1 MATDPAADSAAGP
14 AAGSA
19 AGPATNPATD
29 WHIFK
34 GRDPDQADYQP
45 HPQAIAKLP
54 EPPRWRD
61 FRSQHDPDP
70 QKRITKKQR
79 RGATFYPSQAEIE
92 MVNAALYLR
101 RPLLITGKPGTGK
114 TSLAYAVAYELDL
127 GEVLYWPITTRT
139 TLKEGLYDYDAIGRL
154 QDFQLSKEEGLSREE
169 SIRRIGKY
177 IRLGPLGT
185 AFLPTVGDG
194 IKGAAKAGDKTGDKT
209 GDKAGD
215 KHQDKP
221 AVLLIDEID
230 KSDIDLPNDLLHIF
244 EEGEFSIPELERI
257 ADEQPE
263 VEVQT
268 AYRDENEPNYRP
280 TATIERGRVRCQQ
293 FPFVIL
299 TSNDEREFPPAFLR
313 RCLRLDI
320 QQPDLERLR
329 QIVAT
334 QLAPDLAEQAEALI
348 QAFFDKRREDSH
360 DRATDQLLNA
370 VYLITKEKAPEELTE
385 RLLQQLFRPLD
396 Q

>member
-1 MATDPAADSAAGP
+1 MT
-14 AAGSA
+14 
-19 AGPATNPATD
+19 TD

-34 GRDPDQADYQP
+34 GRQPEQAEYQTRPNAIDALPDPP
-45 HPQAIAKLP
+45 C
-54 EPPRWRD
+54 WRD
-61 FRSQHDPDP
+61 FSKQHDPDP
-70 QKRITKKQR
+70 HQRVTKKQR
-79 RGATFYPSQAEIE
+79 RGATFYPSEIEVE

-114 TSLAYAVAYELDL
+114 SSLAYAVAYELDL

-154 QDFQLSKEEGLSREE
+154 QDFQLSKVGEAGGISREE

-185 AFLPTVGDG
+185 AFLPSDR
-194 IKGAAKAGDKTGDKT
+194 
-209 GDKAGD
+209 
-215 KHQDKP
+215 P
-221 AVLLIDEID
+221 RVLLIDEID

-268 AYRDENEPNYRP
+268 AYRDDREPTSQP
-280 TATIERGRVRCQQ
+280 TVTIPRGRVRCTE
-293 FPFVIL
+293 FPFVLL
-299 TSNDEREFPPAFLR
+299 TSNAEREFPPAFLR

-320 QQPDLERLR
+320 QQPDVDRLR
-329 QIVAT
+329 QIVTT
-334 QLAPDLAEQAEALI
+334 QLDGQLAEEAESLI
-348 QAFFDKRREDSH
+348 QDFYKRRESGAG
-360 DRATDQLLNA
+360 DRTTDQLLNA
-370 VYLITKEKAPEELTE
+370 VYLITQEKAPAALIEH
-385 RLLQQLFRPLD
+385 LFRPLD

>member
-1 MATDPAADSAAGP
+1 
-14 AAGSA
+14 
-19 AGPATNPATD
+19 
-29 WHIFK
+29 
-34 GRDPDQADYQP
+34 
-45 HPQAIAKLP
+45 
-54 EPPRWRD
+54 
-61 FRSQHDPDP
+61 
-70 QKRITKKQR
+70 
-79 RGATFYPSQAEIE
+79 

-101 RPLLITGKPGTGK
+101 RPLLVTGKPGTGK

-139 TLKEGLYDYDAIGRL
+139 TLKDGLYNYDAIGRL
-154 QDFQLSKEEGLSREE
+154 QDFQLSKEQGIPKEDILG
-169 SIRRIGKY
+169 RIGKY

-185 AFLPTVGDG
+185 AFLES
-194 IKGAAKAGDKTGDKT
+194 
-209 GDKAGD
+209 
-215 KHQDKP
+215 DKP
-221 AVLLIDEID
+221 RMLLIDEID

-263 VEVQT
+263 VTVQT
-268 AYRDENEPNYRP
+268 AYRDEQESTYQP
-280 TATIERGRVRCQQ
+280 TVPIRGGRVRCQQ

-299 TSNDEREFPPAFLR
+299 TSNAEREFPPAFLR

-320 QQPDLERLR
+320 QQPDPDRLR

-334 QLAPDLAEQAEALI
+334 QLDKELAEQAEGLI
-348 QAFFDKRREDSH
+348 DQFYKQRESGQG

-370 VYLITKEKAPEELTE
+370 VYLITQQKAPEGLIDK
-385 RLLQQLFRPLD
+385 LFRPLD

>member
-1 MATDPAADSAAGP
+1 MT
-14 AAGSA
+14 
-19 AGPATNPATD
+19 TD

-34 GRDPDQADYQP
+34 GRQSEQPEYKPQPD
-45 HPQAIAKLP
+45 AISSLP

-61 FRSQHDPDP
+61 FSKQNDPDP
-70 QKRITKKQR
+70 SQRVTKKQR

-139 TLKEGLYDYDAIGRL
+139 SLKDGLYDYDAIGRL
-154 QDFQLSKEEGLSREE
+154 QDFQLSKVGESGGISREE
-169 SIRRIGKY
+169 SIKRIGKY

-185 AFLPTVGDG
+185 AFLESDQPR
-194 IKGAAKAGDKTGDKT
+194 
-209 GDKAGD
+209 
-215 KHQDKP
+215 
-221 AVLLIDEID
+221 VLLIDEID

-268 AYRDENEPNYRP
+268 AYRDDSEPTYQQ
-280 TATIERGRVRCQQ
+280 TVTIPKGRVRCRQ

-299 TSNDEREFPPAFLR
+299 TSNAEREFPPAFLR

-320 QQPDLERLR
+320 QPPDVDRLR

-334 QLAPDLAEQAEALI
+334 QLDGQLAKDAESLI
-348 QAFFDKRREDSH
+348 QDFYNRRESGEG
-360 DRATDQLLNA
+360 DRTTDQLLNA
-370 VYLITKEKAPEELTE
+370 VYLITQEKAPAALIEH
-385 RLLQQLFRPLD
+385 LFRPLD
-396 Q
+396 K

>member
-1 MATDPAADSAAGP
+1 M
-14 AAGSA
+14 
-19 AGPATNPATD
+19 NPD

-34 GRDPDQADYQP
+34 GRDSEQPYNPRPD
-45 HPQAIAKLP
+45 AINALP

-61 FRSQHDPDP
+61 FSRQNNSDPK
-70 QKRITKKQR
+70 QQITRKQR
-79 RGATFYPSQAEIE
+79 RGATFYPSDPEIE

-101 RPLLITGKPGTGK
+101 RPLLVTGKPGTGK

-139 TLKEGLYDYDAIGRL
+139 TLKDGLYNYDAIGRL
-154 QDFQLSKEEGLSREE
+154 QDFQLFKDEIPKAEILG
-169 SIRRIGKY
+169 RIGKY

-185 AFLPTVGDG
+185 AFLES
-194 IKGAAKAGDKTGDKT
+194 
-209 GDKAGD
+209 
-215 KHQDKP
+215 DKP
-221 AVLLIDEID
+221 RVLLIDEID

-257 ADEQPE
+257 DDEQP
-263 VEVQT
+263 VVTVQT
-268 AYRDENEPNYRP
+268 AYRDETEPTYQR
-280 TATIERGRVRCQQ
+280 TADIKGGRVPCKQ

-299 TSNDEREFPPAFLR
+299 TSNAEREFPPAFLR

-320 QQPDLERLR
+320 EQPDPDQLR

-334 QLAPDLAEQAEALI
+334 QLDEALAEEAKGLI
-348 QAFFDKRREDSH
+348 DEFYKQRQSGSG

-370 VYLITKEKAPEELTE
+370 VYLITQEKAPEGLIDK
-385 RLLQQLFRPLD
+385 LFRPLD
-396 Q
+396 K